1 LCKKLVV
8 YFFDLLHHKV
18 KEEANMNLSFC
29 IKILFIILQSGWQ
42 FYPLSPSSSSNLK
55 KNKGDVGGESSSK
68 RQSVHG

>member
-18 KEEANMNLSFC
+18 KEEANINLSFC

-42 FYPLSPSSSSNLK
+42 FVPALPKLLLQPEGKTKVMLEERAAASDS
-55 KNKGDVGGESSSK
+55 
-68 RQSVHG
+68 H

>member
-1 LCKKLVV
+1 MKSVKADHPEILCKKLVIF

-18 KEEANMNLSFC
+18 KEEANINLSFC

-55 KNKGDVGGESSSK
+55 EKQ
-68 RQSVHG
+68 R